1 MISTRTIHLKMTS
14 SCFGCATRPRTQKP
28 FLSVLALV
36 GSKAHTTTATTVPY
50 IVERPLAS
58 LTSSGSGKDVTFEM
72 FDMPS
77 SVTPEA
83 SSLLHHKVTPPST
96 KTGEKAPHKE
106 VMYFS
111 QAAKKRL
118 RELVNEDRDGREVDD
133 TGGGGGEDGT
143 SGVERPPSST
153 GCIKIGVK
161 RRGCN
166 GLSYTMEHFDLSKI
180 KKYDEVIDVEH
191 HLSVVIDK
199 EAVMFLI
206 GTKMDFITTSLD
218 SRFTFSNP
226 NTKAECGCGKSFT
239 V

>member
-1 MISTRTIHLKMTS
+1 MISTRTIHLKMS
-14 SCFGCATRPRTQKP
+14 SCFGCAIPPRAQP

-36 GSKAHTTTATTVPY
+36 GSKAHTTAPANVPSSY
-50 IVERPLAS
+50 VVERPITS
-58 LTSSGSGKDVTFEM
+58 LTSSSLGKDVTFEM
-72 FDMPS
+72 FDVPS
-77 SVTPEA
+77 SVTPDA
-83 SSLLHHKVTPPST
+83 SSLLHHKLTPPPP
-96 KTGEKAPHKE
+96 KTGDKAPHKE